1 MNLFDIC
8 MQVLCEASE
17 SDFNLES
24 ETAREHI
31 ANEIY
36 EMHYENSQLVAQNV
50 PNSGYFI
57 DVKDYYS
64 DEMSYTK
71 FVKSDED

>member
-17 SDFNLES
+17 GDFNLES

-50 PNSGYFI
+50 PNSGYFV

>member
-1 MNLFDIC
+1 
-8 MQVLCEASE
+8 
-17 SDFNLES
+17 
-24 ETAREHI
+24 
-31 ANEIY
+31 
-36 EMHYENSQLVAQNV
+36 MHYENSQLVAQNV
-50 PNSGYFI
+50 PNSGYFV